1 MFNYKNQF
9 NLEDR
14 IAFVFG
20 GLGLIG
26 QEVSTAIAQA
36 GAKTIILDI
45 KNDNSSFIGELN
57 KSKYDIS
64 YKKFDC
70 SDTKNLEKNYSQLI
84 KEFGC
89 QDIFINCSYPRTDDW
104 PTNSFSKIKLESF
117 QKNIELQMIAY
128 SWLSKLAAEE
138 SVKNNK
144 NGSIIH
150 LGSIYGLV
158 GQDLSIYRGT
168 NMSENMTYSI
178 IKGGITNF
186 TRQMAAYYGR
196 YNIRV
201 NTICPGAIEGH
212 VAGKDK
218 KQSALFIKNFSEKAP
233 LKRLGKSSEIGS
245 SAVFLASDASSYI
258 TGLNLIVDGG
268 WTII

>member
-1 MFNYKNQF
+1 MTTY
-9 NLEDR
+9 
-14 IAFVFG
+14 
-20 GLGLIG
+20 
-26 QEVSTAIAQA
+26 
-36 GAKTIILDI
+36 
-45 KNDNSSFIGELN
+45 
-57 KSKYDIS
+57 
-64 YKKFDC
+64 C
-70 SDTKNLEKNYSQLI
+70 
-84 KEFGC
+84 
-89 QDIFINCSYPRTDDW
+89 
-104 PTNSFSKIKLESF
+104 
-117 QKNIELQMIAY
+117 
-128 SWLSKLAAEE
+128 WLSRLAAEE

-158 GQDLSIYRGT
+158 GQDLSIYKGT
-168 NMSENMTYSI
+168 KMSENMTYSI

-218 KQSALFIKNFSEKAP
+218 KQSALFIKNYSEKTP